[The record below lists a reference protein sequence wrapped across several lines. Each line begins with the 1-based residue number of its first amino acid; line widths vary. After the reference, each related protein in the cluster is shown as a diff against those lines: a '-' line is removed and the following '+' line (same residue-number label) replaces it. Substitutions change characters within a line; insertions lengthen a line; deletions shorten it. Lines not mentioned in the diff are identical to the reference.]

1 MKKIPEK
8 YIIYGLLF
16 IGAVVLT
23 FTFFNLS
30 QTVEDIAESILH
42 EKKGQTL
49 VELDNFFNPVIS
61 DLEIAIEQAKRGEF
75 DQMNLEEFNKHFL
88 PILKESRPVSSIMMA
103 TEQGKEFM
111 ILDLD
116 SILINRET
124 LPTGSGTDLRS
135 TKYKWE
141 IRERKLK
148 LIEKLEEGSSYNP

>member
-1 MKKIPEK
+1 
-8 YIIYGLLF
+8 
-16 IGAVVLT
+16 
-23 FTFFNLS
+23 
-30 QTVEDIAESILH
+30 
-42 EKKGQTL
+42 
-49 VELDNFFNPVIS
+49 
-61 DLEIAIEQAKRGEF
+61 
-75 DQMNLEEFNKHFL
+75 MNLEEFNQHFL